1 MHESTLIWTLLLLNA
16 TTAVI
21 ALRRRVLPYS
31 ILSAVF
37 IWIWAGS
44 AAVPSYSLP
53 LLMCIVMVIPG
64 ITINQFCLMGATS
77 RMKKQAPSSS
87 LASAVNSTL
96 SIYWVRSMG
105 TFGVLLATVKSY
117 ALFILAAQAWEVRS
131 ILLSS
136 GPEISLEG
144 AR

>member
-1 MHESTLIWTLLLLNA
+1 
-16 TTAVI
+16 
-21 ALRRRVLPYS
+21 
-31 ILSAVF
+31 
-37 IWIWAGS
+37 
-44 AAVPSYSLP
+44 
-53 LLMCIVMVIPG
+53 
-64 ITINQFCLMGATS
+64 
-77 RMKKQAPSSS
+77 MKKQAPSSS